1 MPLLTRLK
9 NKTIK
14 ICTMSNITIP
24 ESQRAVVFQ
33 GGGSLGA
40 YEAGVFHVLYHWIK
54 KDIHKDDENIFDII
68 AGTSIGAINSSII
81 LSHILERKEEEELKD
96 KGKEKRILK
105 VRMIY
110 YFIRNIHNSSTSI
123 VSNF

>member
-40 YEAGVFHVLYHWIK
+40 YEAGV
-54 KDIHKDDENIFDII
+54 
-68 AGTSIGAINSSII
+68 
-81 LSHILERKEEEELKD
+81 EEELKD
-96 KGKEKRILK
+96 KGKENGESNNEILGRFARK
-105 VRMIY
+105 TY
-110 YFIRNIHNSSTSI
+110 
-123 VSNF
+123 

>member
-40 YEAGVFHVLYHWIK
+40 YEAGVFQCFIIGSK
-54 KDIHKDDENIFDII
+54 KTYTKMMR
-68 AGTSIGAINSSII
+68 TS
-81 LSHILERKEEEELKD
+81 LTL
-96 KGKEKRILK
+96 
-105 VRMIY
+105 
-110 YFIRNIHNSSTSI
+110 
-123 VSNF
+123 